1 MESLKEKHEKM
12 GNFQKKIDVEIT
24 LINDYI
30 NIVVLDNG
38 MGFTNNDLKILSKP
52 YFTTK
57 KDGSGLGLSIVEKI
71 LSDHNGFIEFIPKK
85 EGAKIK
91 ILLPKYVN

>member
-1 MESLKEKHEKM
+1 M
-12 GNFQKKIDVEIT
+12 GNFQKKINVEIE

-30 NIVVLDNG
+30 NITVEDNG
-38 MGFTNNDLKILSKP
+38 TGFTNSDLKIFSKP

-57 KDGSGLGLSIVEKI
+57 KKGSGLGLSIVEKI
-71 LSDHNGFIEFIPKK
+71 LNDHNGFIEFIPQKK
-85 EGAKIK
+85 GAKIK